1 MAAQEPASI
10 GLTWLL
16 DRAAREP
23 DAAERLAPGR
33 DAWSDAFVDE
43 SRCCTATGASS
54 THPHASNPGRFLE
67 QPAPDAFMPFG
78 LGARRCLGQA
88 LAELQIQTIVPT
100 VLRRLR
106 LTPVSRRPER
116 QIVRATVLPPP
127 RSALVVASRR

>member
-1 MAAQEPASI
+1 MERRVRRRVPLLHRDRRVFNAPARF
-10 GLTWLL
+10 
-16 DRAAREP
+16 D
-23 DAAERLAPGR
+23 
-33 DAWSDAFVDE
+33 
-43 SRCCTATGASS
+43 
-54 THPHASNPGRFLE
+54 PGRFLE